1 MIMCELAKET
11 TSTPQVYSSYF
22 IMSLWLFSSA
32 QILVVEEKGLH
43 HILEPFTAQEYF
55 SFNSRT
61 VKREDMTKIVE
72 FKVGMTCGGCSGAVT
87 RILGKI
93 EGVSNIDANIEAKL
107 VKVTCEDSVENQVML
122 DALLKWAEASKKEVQ
137 LIN

>member
-1 MIMCELAKET
+1 MVET
-11 TSTPQVYSSYF
+11 
-22 IMSLWLFSSA
+22 I
-32 QILVVEEKGLH
+32 
-43 HILEPFTAQEYF
+43 
-55 SFNSRT
+55 
-61 VKREDMTKIVE
+61 

-107 VKVTCEDSVENQVML
+107 VKVTCEDSVDNQVML
-122 DALLKWAEASKKEVQ
+122 DALLKWAEASNKEVQ